1 MALAEWELFVNRFE
15 KATRGNNTK
24 AIAVGSQHCTSLFAD
39 SATVPVALTC
49 YNLVKPKF
57 DLFKEAVIALNSQ
70 SGTQGGDVLGFKQL
84 IKSMRAKV
92 DNWQALIKAVYPA
105 GSDTFVALFPK
116 GKTPFNSGTQQN
128 KVDAVGTLI
137 ETIGSDASLAAV
149 KALIETFY
157 TNMLA
162 TFGTKDT
169 SKETTKTDSTSV
181 ETARIN
187 MCIEMQGNF
196 GLLTTAFKATPPL
209 AAKYFDEA
217 LLRNILQ
224 IIFAMTIKVLTNKNI
239 FKRTFAK
246 PLTQKIQVTNN
257 TNTACMLFLS
267 DRKLGQI
274 GLMFVI
280 IQPLSIATF
289 LLTDLGD
296 PTTQTYLNIYNTN
309 PQIKAKV
316 VVKIL

>member
-1 MALAEWELFVNRFE
+1 MAKAEWDLFSNRFE
-15 KATRGNNTK
+15 KATRGNYTK
-24 AIAVGSQHCTSLFAD
+24 AIAVGLQHCSSLFAD

-57 DLFKEAVIALNSQ
+57 DLFKAAVTALNSQ
-70 SGTQGGDVLGFKQL
+70 SGTQGGDVLGFKKL
-84 IKSMRAKV
+84 IKSMRTKL
-92 DNWQALIKAVYPA
+92 DYWQALIKAVYPA
-105 GSDTFVALFPK
+105 ETDTFVALFPK
-116 GKTPFNSGTQQN
+116 GRTPFNRGSHQN

-162 TFGTKDT
+162 TFETKDS
-169 SKETTKTDSTSV
+169 SKETTKTDSTAV

-196 GLLTTAFKATPPL
+196 GLLTTAFKAKPSL
-209 AAKYFDEA
+209 AAKYFDEE

-224 IIFAMTIKVLTNKNI
+224 MIFALTIKALTNKNI

-246 PLTQKIQVTNN
+246 PLTQKIKVTNN
-257 TNTACMLFLS
+257 TNTVCILFLS
-267 DRKLGQI
+267 EKKLGET
-274 GLMFVI
+274 GLMFVL

-296 PTTQTYLNIYNTN
+296 PSTQTYLNIYNTN
-309 PQIKAKV
+309 TQIKARV
-316 VVKIL
+316 MVKIL